1 MKTKIYRTVSVED
14 RLPNGDFEGMFI
26 DQFGTW
32 SKNRYDF
39 DSTFEKESCLRTNKF
54 WLEEIEIPTEESIRQ
69 FANDLAQDD
78 VYTTEQEIE
87 AYVDGASFIL
97 NHIKGGE

>member
-1 MKTKIYRTVSVED
+1 MKNKIYRPVSVEE
-14 RLPNGDFEGMFI
+14 RLPSGVFEGMFI

-54 WLEEIEIPTEESIRQ
+54 WLEEIELPTEEAIRQ
-69 FANDLAQDD
+69 FANELAQED
-78 VYTTEQEIE
+78 VYNSEQELE
-87 AYVDGASFIL
+87 AYVDGANFIL
-97 NHIKGGE
+97 DYIKE